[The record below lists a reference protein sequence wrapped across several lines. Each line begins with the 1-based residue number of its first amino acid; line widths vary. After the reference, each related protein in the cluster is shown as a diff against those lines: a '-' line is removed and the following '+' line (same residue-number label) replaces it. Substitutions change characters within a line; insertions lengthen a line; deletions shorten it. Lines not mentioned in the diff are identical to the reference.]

1 MNKPHRCPKCGSKNV
16 AYRSIVWDS
25 RNKKRIVG
33 MCCCHDCNTHFKEH
47 YLTDYQGSEIYEYD
61 PWDGPMSAP
70 VTFGTLEEQ
79 PDIDVDDVIANLNW

>member
-16 AYRSIVWDS
+16 AYMSIAWDS
-25 RNKKRIVG
+25 HNKKRIVG
-33 MCCCHDCNTHFKEH
+33 TCCCHDCDTHFKEH

-70 VTFGTLEEQ
+70 VTFGTLE
-79 PDIDVDDVIANLNW
+79 ALK